1 MRDKNKLETAK
12 AVVLKP
18 GDNEKNNSKGVE
30 TMKNNS
36 SGYLFVLLIMGILV
50 ILSGITLFAQ
60 EPFGFRSNGQ
70 GRYPD
75 ASPVTEWGVSTNVM
89 WKAPM
94 PGGSNASPVLCG
106 DRLFVCSEPSTLV
119 CVNRSDG
126 KILWQKSNDYSDL
139 LTDPGER
146 EKALEE
152 GKKSADL
159 KKALDAKN
167 SESWKLSGQLKK
179 SPEDKDLK
187 KQIEETKKQI
197 EELVRNIN
205 QLAFGPPRT
214 EKSNGYTSATP
225 VTDGKLVW
233 AVFGSGVVVCYD
245 REGNRIWGRFIEK
258 PPHEWGSC
266 ISPVLAGNMLLVQF
280 DNMYGIEAATG
291 KQQWK
296 TKTPWGWGSPVLVSA
311 GEQTLVYTC
320 KGSAIRVND
329 GVEVFRGVAN
339 LGFNSAVLQDDTIYY
354 IQEIP
359 KAFKPSRDPLVKPKE
374 LWTGAKIRNGRYYAT
389 PLVHNGLIYALVE
402 SDVLTVLDGNT
413 GLAVY
418 EKKLEHLKG
427 TAYSSPTLAGKYIFL
442 SSENGNTVVLEPGRE
457 YKEVAR
463 NVLEPFR
470 STPVFSENRMFLRT
484 AKNLFCIGK

>member
-1 MRDKNKLETAK
+1 MKNKPSNRLA
-12 AVVLKP
+12 ALFRA
-18 GDNEKNNSKGVE
+18 GF
-30 TMKNNS
+30 
-36 SGYLFVLLIMGILV
+36 FVLL
-50 ILSGITLFAQ
+50 SGLTLYAE
-60 EPFGFRSNGQ
+60 EPFGFRCNGQ

-75 ASPVTEWGVSTNVM
+75 ASPVTEWGTGTNVV
-89 WKAPM
+89 WKTPL
-94 PGGSNASPVLCG
+94 PGGSNASPVLSG

-119 CVNRSDG
+119 CVKQSDG
-126 KILWQKSNDYSDL
+126 KILWQKSNDYADL

-159 KKALDAKN
+159 KKELDSKN
-167 SESWKLSGQLKK
+167 SEIWKISGQLKK

-187 KQIEETKKQI
+187 KQLEETKKQT
-197 EELVRNIN
+197 EELVRSIN

-214 EKSNGYTSATP
+214 ERSNGYTSATP

-266 ISPVLAGNMLLVQF
+266 ISPVLAGNMLLIQF
-280 DNMYGIEAATG
+280 DKMYGLEAATG
-291 KQQWK
+291 KEQWK
-296 TKTPWGWGSPVLVSA
+296 LKTPWGWGSPVLTFA
-311 GEQTLVYTC
+311 GEQALVFTC
-320 KGSAIRVND
+320 KGSAIRVSD

-339 LGFNSAVLQDDTIYY
+339 LGFNSAVLQEDILYY
-354 IQEIP
+354 IQETP
-359 KAFKPSRDPLVKPKE
+359 RAFKLTREPAVKPKE
-374 LWTGAKIRNGRYYAT
+374 FWTGAKIHTGRYYAT
-389 PLVHNGLIYALVE
+389 PLIHDGLIYALAE
-402 SDVLTVLDGNT
+402 NNFLTVLDGTT

-427 TAYSSPTLAGKYIFL
+427 TAYSSPALAGKYIFL

-457 YKEVAR
+457 YKETAR

-470 STPVFSENRMFLRT
+470 SSPVFSGTRMFVRT